1 MTGYI
6 GFKHEGTL
14 SYLHCI
20 LQFLFAIKDF
30 RKAVYAVPTE
40 GQEPTRHIA
49 LALQRLFYQ
58 MQHSDK
64 PVCKLQEHQNDSW
77 HTIVTYCGMN
87 SCFGAYQGIWLE
99 QSRSLCGA

>member
-64 PVCKLQEHQNDSW
+64 PVCKLQEHQNDS
-77 HTIVTYCGMN
+77 
-87 SCFGAYQGIWLE
+87 
-99 QSRSLCGA
+99 